1 MFVERGYI
9 FAARHDF
16 ARTELAQLIEQE
28 HRIGAHLDGIG
39 GKLETHAP
47 SGRVDCGRVAFL
59 LRSGFGRLLFAIG
72 PATIGDQCAQF
83 VQDRGA
89 SGGMFARLQRQQL
102 DMVLGVKR
110 DADQL
115 FTDRGQALANAIERG
130 LELMDEIGHLVE
142 TEHAA
147 RSLERVQRAECAV
160 DQIAVAVVLR
170 KVEQRLFER
179 LEQVARFLAEG
190 ICGIGAHAPTT
201 LRMMASI

>member
-1 MFVERGYI
+1 
-9 FAARHDF
+9 
-16 ARTELAQLIEQE
+16 
-28 HRIGAHLDGIG
+28 
-39 GKLETHAP
+39 
-47 SGRVDCGRVAFL
+47 
-59 LRSGFGRLLFAIG
+59 
-72 PATIGDQCAQF
+72 
-83 VQDRGA
+83 
-89 SGGMFARLQRQQL
+89 MFARLQRQQL